1 MLDSQYNRPSVPAF
15 ERLFSF
21 LDQFLDQLVLFVVSL
36 VANTFSAFAG
46 GGAGLLQLPILIFL
60 GLPFAIALA
69 THKVASVAL
78 GVGAT
83 VRHLREGHLERRFV
97 LFILATGL
105 PGVVLGASV
114 ILQVPGRVAEI
125 ALGVLT
131 LGLGLYSVWKKNLG
145 QTRQLRHLQGWPLWF
160 GGGVLFLIGALNGS
174 LTSGTGLFVT
184 LWLVRWFGADY
195 KTAVAYTLV
204 LVGVFWNGTG
214 AFTLGWLG
222 EIRWDWI
229 PALLAGSFLGGYW
242 GAHLA
247 ISKGNRWI
255 KRVFEAVTM
264 LIGLKLMIG

>member
-1 MLDSQYNRPSVPAF
+1 V
-15 ERLFSF
+15 
-21 LDQFLDQLVLFVVSL
+21 DQFILFIVSL
-36 VANTFSAFAG
+36 VANTFSAFIG

-83 VRHLREGHLERRFV
+83 LRHLREDRLEPRFV

-114 ILQVPGRVAEI
+114 ILRVPGHWAEV
-125 ALGVLT
+125 ALGLLT
-131 LGLGLYSVWKKNLG
+131 LGLGIYSFVRKELG
-145 QTRQLRHLQGWPLWF
+145 LEMRLQHQNGQGLWF
-160 GGGVLFLIGALNGS
+160 GGLVLFLIGALNGS

-195 KTAVAYTLV
+195 KQAVAYTLI
-204 LVGVFWNGTG
+204 LVGLFWNATG
-214 AFTLGWLG
+214 AFTLSLLG
-222 EIRWDWI
+222 KICWDWL
-229 PALLAGSFLGGYW
+229 PVLLAGSLAGGYL

-247 ISKGNRWI
+247 IRQGNRWI
-255 KRVFEAVTM
+255 KRVFEIVTVLVGIR
-264 LIGLKLMIG
+264 LILG